1 MSIRLKTGI
10 AGVALAALLMA
21 CTPAEDPETNDGD
34 TAATSS
40 DPAMAAGPS
49 GMPAGPNTPYS
60 AAEQQ
65 MHLAMSRANG
75 ADPSETF
82 ALKMIEHHRGGM
94 AMSEVLMQQNPD
106 PELRQMAEKTSAM
119 QRQEIAELEQWM
131 AEHRSGAA
139 VPAPGTG
146 QPTG

>member
-1 MSIRLKTGI
+1 
-10 AGVALAALLMA
+10 
-21 CTPAEDPETNDGD
+21 
-34 TAATSS
+34 
-40 DPAMAAGPS
+40 MAAGPS
-49 GMPAGPNTPYS
+49 GMPAGPDTPYS